1 MGGMLRYRKAPLGMV
16 ALSVLVAASC
26 GTSGGPPAA
35 YTPAASAPGA
45 RTSGAQKLVTMVT
58 PSRLVPDLRSE
69 RGVLAYENG
78 QRRVLVDR
86 MRLLVHEDGT
96 IERAAELLP
105 IGNVNAVPLPS
116 RLGGG
121 FVFHATSGG
130 GTQLW
135 RASSWLGKLK
145 PLVQFSSTTSEVVPG
160 FDRIY
165 LRLSANNKLLALDPE
180 SGEARPLAPLPP
192 SAAYG
197 NLAFAD
203 GWRGVVEADLRG
215 VLATFDAGTTWRP
228 IDVPERPTAITVI
241 GGDLALLVP
250 GGKYMVDARGNVT
263 FRADPPVLDDA
274 DARPDAGARPAGPF
288 GKRPLRAAVEDGW
301 PDGDGTAIVARGG
314 SLARI
319 SLDGGSIVATAENA
333 YPERQASCHAVR
345 LGASFGFVCGERE
358 GPTSVYAFTP
368 PLAMTKVMSFRGPR
382 FVAPSGNGALV
393 VRGPCK
399 DAPAGGVGGAAGQG
413 TQTLEDGATR
423 VYCVRDAAGAT
434 REARVKG
441 DLGVERVVALSD
453 GRVAVLVPPRAGS
466 AGQLLLLEGSE
477 ITSVPLTLPQKP
489 RAAARHLGCGM
500 WLEGFEEREPG
511 VLGGW
516 VEAGGPLI
524 GVRIALDGK
533 VTAGDERDNDTGV
546 IVSGRFGLLQ
556 GEGGRAAETTD
567 GGMTW
572 KGFDMPEH
580 DIDPDDAPTRA
591 CGPVGCALSGWIRV
605 GWGKPA
611 TAGDL
616 APAEAPQALY
626 VQTRTTPVVNFA
638 CEPTGKS
645 ATPPIPS
652 KPTTASRP
660 PPPPPPGATPYGPP
674 RVPLPATS
682 GWLNFRNT
690 APPVVAADEVGI
702 DNGTP
707 YDLVSMRAYAWGKR
721 GADWA
726 RTGHF
731 LIRFDDRF
739 DPAGGVRS
747 SGVGAPPWS
756 DEVATADAMGVSNYP
771 LASWGAYLDPSGKHA
786 LVPVCRGA
794 VCGLFAVS
802 EGQPVLPLRDAANR
816 TNAFQR
822 PLANGAVR
830 LGESWFFLSPGAVYD
845 MVTLH
850 RVDLGVARPIASFHR
865 PMPSR
870 YAMPDPPRL
879 VRRALGTGLGLLV
892 TSIPDPGE
900 RSGSLFVYPIDPDT
914 GGIGEPIGIGKRDL
928 GGVVPPRCTEGQ
940 DGWLLDTSL
949 EATPNIH
956 MTGGRASLDA
966 VELRL
971 RFDPGSV
978 CAEAMTARMDG
989 TLALDKQAAAPAG
1002 GAPKDSASD
1011 TWIPFAATERASGK
1025 RWSLRCTKR
1034 GPLPQ
1039 IRPDAFR

>member
-1 MGGMLRYRKAPLGMV
+1 MSTMLRYRKAPLGMI
-16 ALSVLVAASC
+16 ALSLLAAASC
-26 GTSGGPPAA
+26 GKSGG
-35 YTPAASAPGA
+35 TPAAHTPAGSTQSAQA
-45 RTSGAQKLVTMVT
+45 SGAQKLVTMVT
-58 PSRLVPDLRSE
+58 PSRLVPDLRGE

-78 QRRVLVDR
+78 QRRVLIDR
-86 MRLLVHEDGT
+86 MRLLVYEDGT

-145 PLVQFSSTTSEVVPG
+145 PLVQFSSTTSDVVPG
-160 FDRIY
+160 FDRLY
-165 LRLSANNKLLALDPE
+165 LRLSTNNKLLALDPE
-180 SGEARPLAPLPP
+180 SGEVRPLAPLPP

-197 NLAFAD
+197 HLAFAD

-241 GGDLALLVP
+241 GGDPALLVP
-250 GGKYMVDARGNVT
+250 GGKYVIDARGNVT
-263 FRADPPVLDDA
+263 FRADPPVMDDA
-274 DARPDAGARPAGPF
+274 DGKPDAGARPAGPF

-301 PDGDGTAIVARGG
+301 PDGEHTAVVARGG

-319 SLDGGSIVATAENA
+319 SLDGGAILATTENA
-333 YPERQASCHAVR
+333 YAERQASCHAVR

-399 DAPAGGVGGAAGQG
+399 DGAADTG
-413 TQTLEDGATR
+413 DTR
-423 VYCVRDAAGAT
+423 VYCVRSAAGAT
-434 REARVKG
+434 REVRVKG

-466 AGQLLLLEGSE
+466 AGQLSLLKGSE

-489 RAAARHLGCGM
+489 RTAARHLRRGM

-516 VEAGGPLI
+516 VEAGGPVM
-524 GVRIALDGK
+524 GVRISLDGK
-533 VTAGDERDNDTGV
+533 VTAGDARDNETGV
-546 IVSGRFGLLQ
+546 ITSGRFGLSQ

-572 KGFDMPEH
+572 KVFDMPEH
-580 DIDPDDAPTRA
+580 DTEPDDAPTRA
-591 CGPVGCALSGWIRV
+591 CGPAGCALGGWIRV

-616 APAEAPQALY
+616 SPAEVPQPLY
-626 VQTRTTPVVNFA
+626 VQTRTTPIVSFE

-645 ATPPIPS
+645 VTPPIPFR
-652 KPTTASRP
+652 PVAARP
-660 PPPPPPGATPYGPP
+660 PPPRAPGGAPFTPP
-674 RVPLPATS
+674 RVPQPATS
-682 GWLNFRNT
+682 GWLSFRNT
-690 APPVVAADEVGI
+690 APPTVGADEVGI
-702 DNGTP
+702 DNGTHS
-707 YDLVSMRAYAWGKR
+707 YDLVSVRAYAWGKR

-731 LIRFDDRF
+731 MIRFDDRF

-747 SGVGAPPWS
+747 SGVGAPAWS
-756 DEVATADAMGVSNYP
+756 DEMATAEGLGLSSYP
-771 LASWGAYLDPSGKHA
+771 LGSWSAYLDPSGKHA
-786 LVPVCRGA
+786 LAPVCRGTA
-794 VCGLFAVS
+794 CGLFAVS
-802 EGQPVLPLRDAANR
+802 EGQPVLMLRDAAGR

-830 LGESWFFLSPGAVYD
+830 LGESWFFLTPGAVYD

-850 RVDLGVARPIASFHR
+850 RADLGVVRAVASFHR
-865 PMPSR
+865 PTPSR
-870 YAMPDPPRL
+870 YAMPEPPRL

-900 RSGSLFVYPIDPDT
+900 RSGSMFVFPIDPDT
-914 GGIGEPIGIGKRDL
+914 GAIGEPIGLGKRDL
-928 GGVVPPRCTEGQ
+928 GGVAPPRCTEGQ
-940 DGWLLDTSL
+940 DGWLLDTNL
-949 EATPNIH
+949 DTTPNIH

-966 VELRL
+966 IELRL
-971 RFDPGSV
+971 RFDPGAV

-989 TLALDKQAAAPAG
+989 TLALDKAPAPAA
-1002 GAPKDSASD
+1002 GAQKDSASD
-1011 TWIPFAATERASGK
+1011 AWIPFAATERASGR
-1025 RWSLRCTKR
+1025 RWGLRCVRR
-1034 GPLPQ
+1034 GPVPTPP
-1039 IRPDAFR
+1039 PDAFR